1 MNENFSRG
9 SLASLK
15 RKIGSRLRCCEI
27 QSVQDQ
33 SHAFKRG
40 LLLPPEI

>member
-15 RKIGSRLRCCEI
+15 RRIVSHLRWCEI

-33 SHAFKRG
+33 SYAFKRG